1 LGDGSIASRYGR
13 TVSTERPPRFRD
25 LQQRLRDLWP
35 TVTPRSIGDVERTVV
50 VCYSLTLEMP
60 PPLLPALQA
69 FEERFLCVVLT
80 LLRSPRTRVIYLTSM
95 PILPRLVDYW
105 FSLVPEL
112 DTPQARRRLLLLSPV
127 DPRPIPLT
135 RKVLDRPGL
144 VERVREAVPDPTRA
158 FLLPFLSTE
167 LERELA
173 LRLGIPLY
181 GPDPAL
187 AHLGTK
193 SGSRR
198 LFREA
203 GVSLPAGVEGVHS
216 RADVERAIR
225 TIRAERHDLPAVVV
239 KLDEGVSGYGNAT
252 IHLTDGRSIADAV
265 ADLDLVDEELD
276 PDVFYASLEEHGGI
290 VEELLV
296 GEDLRSPSV
305 QLRLGPDRTIAVI
318 STHDQVLAGP
328 QAQTFVGCRF
338 PAETGYVFQIT
349 EAATRV
355 GERLC
360 REGVIGRLA
369 VDFVAVRGEY
379 GGWTPH
385 ALEINL
391 RNGGTTHPT
400 VTLQALTDGH
410 YDAERGIF
418 LAPNGREKCYF
429 ATDHLERPG
438 YDRLTPDDFL
448 DLLDESGLAWSV
460 DEQVGVV
467 FHMVSAIA
475 VAGLVGMTAIAESQ
489 HEAYTLYR
497 RARDTVDLEAARL
510 SALAA
515 DAETA
520 ARKGQ

>member
-1 LGDGSIASRYGR
+1 
-13 TVSTERPPRFRD
+13 
-25 LQQRLRDLWP
+25 
-35 TVTPRSIGDVERTVV
+35 VERTVV

-60 PPLLPALQA
+60 APLLPALQA
-69 FEERFLCVVLT
+69 YEERFLCVVLT

-112 DTPQARRRLLLLSPV
+112 DTPAARRRLLLLSPV

-144 VERVREAVPDPTRA
+144 IERIRTAVPDPSRA
-158 FLLPFLSTE
+158 FLIPFLSTE

-181 GPDPAL
+181 GTDPAL

-203 GVSLPAGVEGVHS
+203 GIALPAGVEDVHT
-216 RADVERAIR
+216 RGDVERAIQA
-225 TIRAERHDLPAVVV
+225 IRADRPEVPGVVV

-252 IHLTDGRSIADAV
+252 IRLGRVGPLRDAV
-265 ADLDLVDEELD
+265 ARPDLVDEELS
-276 PDVFYASLEEHGGI
+276 PDAFYASLEEHGGI

-296 GEDLRSPSV
+296 GDDLRSPSV
-305 QLRLGPDRTIAVI
+305 QLRLSPDRTIAVI

-328 QAQTFVGCRF
+328 QGQTFVGCRF
-338 PAETGYVFQIT
+338 PAEAAYVFQVT
-349 EAATRV
+349 DASRRV
-355 GERLC
+355 GELLC

-379 GGWTPH
+379 GGWSPY

-400 VTLQALTDGH
+400 VALQALTDGH
-410 YDAERGIF
+410 YDAERGVF
-418 LAPNGREKCYF
+418 VAPDGREKCYF
-429 ATDHLERPG
+429 ATDHLERSG
-438 YDRLTPDDFL
+438 YARLTPDDFL
-448 DLLDESGLAWSV
+448 DLLGESGLAWSV

-475 VAGLVGMTAIAESQ
+475 VAGLVGVTAIAESQ
-489 HEAYTLYR
+489 HEAYALYR
-497 RARDTVDLEAARL
+497 RARDAVDLEAARL
-510 SALAA
+510 DELAGPA
-515 DAETA
+515 QP
-520 ARKGQ
+520 ARKDE